1 MHFQH
6 AVHTFQDLHSSSFS
20 PKKYSQ
26 LKFGKNSVA
35 REFGHSLANSL
46 FERFGPELLSNRCVV
61 IPSPYNQVK
70 NAASIMTEHF
80 ARRLNHLLTLNSGEH
95 CDTSVIHRKV
105 SYISDYG
112 FLDAEQRK
120 RLIDGDDFYFNPE
133 FYKDKI
139 LIFIDDVRITGTHEI
154 KLKELL
160 EKHGIENDCIFGY
173 YALYEGQQADIEAAI
188 NFAGMKG
195 INDLLALIKNV
206 KDYNMIV
213 RPIKY
218 ILGVCELMQCS
229 MVVDAMT
236 DSQLEDLYFG
246 CLGEGYYKIP
256 KYQVNFQLIKGAYE
270 RRVETILI
278 S

>member
-1 MHFQH
+1 MHYQH
-6 AVHTFQDLHSSSFS
+6 AVHTFQDLSSSGFS
-20 PKKYSQ
+20 AEQYSR
-26 LKFGKNSVA
+26 LKFGQKSAA
-35 REFGHSLANSL
+35 REFGYSLADSIFN
-46 FERFGPELLSNRCVV
+46 RFGPELLSNRCVV

-70 NAASIMTEHF
+70 NAASIMTEYFTRH
-80 ARRLNHLLTLNSGEH
+80 LNHLLTTNSGEH

-112 FLDAEQRK
+112 FLDADQRK

-133 FYKDKI
+133 FYKGKI

-173 YALYEGQQADIEAAI
+173 YAFYEGHQADIEAEI
-188 NFAGMKG
+188 NFAGMRSSE
-195 INDLLALIKNV
+195 DLIRLMRTEY
-206 KDYNMIV
+206 DFNMIV

-218 ILGVCELMQCS
+218 ILGCESTQCERVISTLMGH
-229 MVVDAMT
+229 
-236 DSQLEDLYFG
+236 QLEELYFG

-256 KYQVNFQLIKGAYE
+256 KYQSNFQQIKAAYE
-270 RRVETILI
+270 QMQHELTY
-278 S
+278 

>member
-6 AVHTFQDLHSSSFS
+6 AVHTFQDLISAGFS
-20 PKKYSQ
+20 PEQYSR
-26 LKFGKNSVA
+26 LKFGQNSAA
-35 REFGHSLANSL
+35 REFGYALADSI
-46 FERFGPELLSNRCVV
+46 FARFGPELLSNRCVV

-70 NAASIMTEHF
+70 NVASIMTDHF

-105 SYISDYG
+105 SYINDYG
-112 FLDAEQRK
+112 FLNAEQRK

-160 EKHGIENDCIFGY
+160 DKHGIENTCIFGY

-195 INDLLALIKNV
+195 VDDLIALIRDADN
-206 KDYNMIV
+206 YHMIV

-218 ILGVCELMQCS
+218 ILGVCTEKQCTHLL
-229 MVVDAMT
+229 DALT
-236 DSQLEDLYFG
+236 SWQLEDLYFG
-246 CLGEGYYKIP
+246 CLGEGYYRIP
-256 KYQVNFQLIKGAYE
+256 KYQANFQLIKAAYE
-270 RRVETILI
+270 KALN
-278 S
+278 

>member
-6 AVHTFQDLHSSSFS
+6 AVHTFQDLVSSGFS
-20 PKKYSQ
+20 PEQYSR
-26 LKFGKNSVA
+26 LKFGQNSAA
-35 REFGHSLANSL
+35 REFGYALADSI
-46 FERFGPELLSNRCVV
+46 FARFGPELLSNRCVV

-70 NAASIMTEHF
+70 NAASIMTDHF
-80 ARRLNHLLTLNSGEH
+80 ARRLNHILTLNSGEH

-160 EKHGIENDCIFGY
+160 EKHGIENTCIFGY

-195 INDLLALIKNV
+195 VDDLIALIRDVDN
-206 KDYNMIV
+206 YHMIV

-218 ILGVCELMQCS
+218 ILGSCCYSECS
-229 MVVDAMT
+229 KVLSAMT
-236 DSQLEDLYFG
+236 DLQLSDLYFG

-256 KYQVNFQLIKGAYE
+256 KYQPNFQHIKNAYTA
-270 RRVETILI
+270 RLETILI